1 MASEDLRTLPEA
13 ERSALA
19 VKGPTFIFDGVCNLC
34 NTALRFV
41 NDHVRPDAD
50 VKYMWTN
57 HPDTLKVLEKYD
69 VNEEDINKSWGYLKD
84 GQLYRGSTA
93 WLMGLR
99 ELTAPWCWAYYL
111 IHVPEV
117 IREFV
122 YNLVAANRYRWF
134 GRSDQCHVVEKSML
148 HRFLHTTSMPS
159 KTTKAE

>member
-41 NDHVRPDAD
+41 SCYTRGESDGPCCLGQWSCTARRWCEVYVDKPSWHIEGFGEVPHGSASDLLCILLDQPHR
-50 VKYMWTN
+50 
-57 HPDTLKVLEKYD
+57 YD

-122 YNLVAANRYRWF
+122 WVN
-134 GRSDQCHVVEKSML
+134 SVES
-148 HRFLHTTSMPS
+148 P
-159 KTTKAE
+159 